1 MNGNEGILSV
11 VSLMKNLTSARA
23 EYFVQVFLSRF
34 SFFHVPPVRR
44 LNHPLGNFEESDEG
58 NVNVDCP
65 PHVVCDPF

>member
-11 VSLMKNLTSARA
+11 VSLMKILRLPEQSISSK
-23 EYFVQVFLSRF
+23 YFLSRF

-44 LNHPLGNFEESDEG
+44 LNHPLGNFEESDER

-65 PHVVCDPF
+65 PHVVCDPV